1 MPTLKARVFS
11 NQPGNAA
18 SLAEAL
24 RQCGYQVE
32 ILRADAT
39 PASTADLEILLETC
53 ATADA
58 VRRATELAV
67 ELDAD
72 VAVAPGSLTVVLSQS
87 LEVPAQPHGGH
98 ESDLGS
104 RQKAVL
110 PTADQ
115 KPIVMEGGQESDSPQ
130 RADSVPD
137 SWRRGI
143 SAAAVSLSAWA
154 METCKILALA
164 QDQARR
170 HKEHALI
177 ELAHVR
183 AEREERLLELT
194 HERIQAQERASKLA
208 SARKNAAIYLEQL
221 QRESGGRIQASTDDS
236 TAHETRGGWPQLSWP
251 SVSEKLRERLR
262 FVRWDTALAGLA
274 SAGALFAIGLAAA
287 SFNTK
292 PALSASEDH
301 VSAFTSST
309 APVASQPSL
318 TAIQSTPRPTSA
330 HVRSAKPSPGQHVR
344 PGRERAAVAAHDQA
358 AANDVVIRHLAAP
371 KPTPK
376 VQAEGWKHFS
386 DMDR

>member
-1 MPTLKARVFS
+1 MPTLKARVLS

-32 ILRADAT
+32 ILPPDAT
-39 PASTADLEILLETC
+39 PGSIADLEIVLETC
-53 ATADA
+53 AVGDV

-67 ELDAD
+67 DLDAD
-72 VAVAPGSLTVVLSQS
+72 VVVSPGSLTVALSQS
-87 LEVPAQPHGGH
+87 FEVPAQPHVVQ
-98 ESDLGS
+98 ESDFAS
-104 RQKAVL
+104 RQKAASL
-110 PTADQ
+110 TPRQ
-115 KPIVMEGGQESDSPQ
+115 EPIVMEGSQESDSSQPVN
-130 RADSVPD
+130 SVPD

-143 SAAAVSLSAWA
+143 SAAAVSLSAWV
-154 METCKILALA
+154 METRKILGSAR
-164 QDQARR
+164 DHARR
-170 HKEHALI
+170 HREHALI
-177 ELAHVR
+177 ALARLR

-194 HERIQAQERASKLA
+194 HQRIQAQERASKLA

-221 QRESGGRIQASTDDS
+221 QRESGGRIQASTEDL
-236 TAHETRGGWPQLSWP
+236 TAQETRGGWPQLSWP
-251 SVSEKLRERLR
+251 SVFEKLRERLR

-301 VSAFTSST
+301 ASALTSST
-309 APVASQPSL
+309 APVAPQPSP
-318 TAIQSTPRPTSA
+318 TATQNTARPASTHA
-330 HVRSAKPSPGQHVR
+330 RSAKPSPGQHVR
-344 PGRERAAVAAHDQA
+344 SGRERAAVASHDQT
-358 AANDVVIRHLAAP
+358 AANDVVIRHLAVP